1 MKALDPPH
9 WTQNSWFGAFHT
21 IWVHLGPFRRLTK
34 LGSKQSKLV
43 QLIQKFMPRSH
54 FGIFGDEHTRS
65 TPLYPKLMVWRIS
78 YCLGAF
84 GTVSSPYETLLK
96 TGRTGA
102 INTKVRA
109 TKSRQNFSQRL
120 HLIHPIGPLNS
131 CFGAFCTAWVHF
143 GQVHRV
149 TKLGSKRAELVQ
161 LIHVRAMKSYRN
173 FPQ

>member
-1 MKALDPPH
+1 M
-9 WTQNSWFGAFHT
+9 
-21 IWVHLGPFRRLTK
+21 
-34 LGSKQSKLV
+34 
-43 QLIQKFMPRSH
+43 QLIQKLKPRSCV
-54 FGIFGDEHTRS
+54 GIFGDERTRS
-65 TPLYPKLMVWRIS
+65 TPLDPKLLVWCIS

-102 INTKVRA
+102 INAKVRA
-109 TKSRQNFSQRL
+109 TKPHQNFSPRL

-143 GQVHRV
+143 GLVHRV

-161 LIHVRAMKSYRN
+161 LIQVRALKSYRN